1 MSSGSNSTDDQRFME
16 EALAEAQLAL
26 EIDEVP
32 VGAVLVIDDKIIGR
46 GHNSVIRNSDPT
58 AHAEVL
64 AIRAATA
71 RIGNYRLIGSTL
83 YSTIEPCA
91 MCAGAIVHARVASL
105 VYGAAD
111 PRAGAVDTHFGICH
125 AEVLN
130 HQVSVTRAI
139 LESRCREMIQSFFR
153 EKRDLGK
160 PERCES
166 G

>member
-1 MSSGSNSTDDQRFME
+1 MSSSPNISDDQRFME
-16 EALAEAQLAL
+16 EAFAEARLAF
-26 EIDEVP
+26 ESGEVP
-32 VGAVLVIDDKIIGR
+32 VGAIVVVDGSITGR

-64 AIRAATA
+64 AIRAAA
-71 RIGNYRLIGSTL
+71 AQIGNYRLTGSTL

-91 MCAGAIVHARVASL
+91 MCAGTLIHARVARL
-105 VYGAAD
+105 VYGARD
-111 PRAGAVDTHFGICH
+111 PRAGAVDTHFGICR

-130 HQVSVTRAI
+130 HQVSVTGGI

-153 EKRDLGK
+153 EKRDFGK